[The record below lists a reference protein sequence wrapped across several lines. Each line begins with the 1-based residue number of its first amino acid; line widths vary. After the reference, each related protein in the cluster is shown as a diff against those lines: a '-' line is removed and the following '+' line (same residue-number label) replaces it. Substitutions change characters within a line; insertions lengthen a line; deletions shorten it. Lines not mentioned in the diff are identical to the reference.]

1 MKHHIK
7 HLITTF
13 TLVILLI
20 TSVTK
25 PAYAIGPVFD
35 LTNLPFNIGSFL
47 EETMSQVNSFEQ
59 TLKDL
64 GLDKIAFIVAQ
75 TASQKLTSSI
85 TNSLN
90 GGASGDEPEQFIKDF
105 GKHFEN
111 IAFQE
116 SQKYVDGLLS
126 DQSKNPFSS
135 QIGSSLVSS
144 LGSGTTS
151 ALDKFSLGTTLGVDT
166 NDLSSGALQQKLTA
180 FSNDATVGGYSGL
193 FALGFPEN
201 TPIGSR
207 IIAEEELANKI
218 EIAKEN
224 TKTELTS
231 SGYTGK
237 KTCTES
243 SNSIINSFG
252 GEQALGENP
261 PSDCVIESPSG
272 LNQESGNIAL
282 GESFNRLQNVDEL
295 GELVSSSLTQISSTL
310 ISKGLSKLG
319 TSDLASQRNTTYG
332 GARDVQ
338 QYFSDGNQGNGAARP
353 FPSVVIDFGK
363 ELNPA
368 LVTTEEELAVLEETL
383 VLFRKSP
390 QIAHDLDTCT
400 PGPDSGWADRL
411 DKYYTKK
418 IDGIIKK
425 VSEDEDATDE
435 QAAMDYLEPRFN
447 RSIEEMREFTTN
459 PWVNIPGAGE
469 AQTKLQSYSQKAKQF
484 QKIFNQAVSKRS
496 ELNSLKSIA
505 ANAKTVD
512 QSLVLTYSD
521 WDALGTATKIALY
534 QESLVPFPEG
544 DPVRFIQG
552 QTTITS
558 EQDER
563 IKLKVIEYQW
573 NLWEERAGTINP
585 EMKKD
590 LFLKFNEMR
599 GSMSS
604 DASLARAQA
613 FLGEIDQ
620 DQEEMKKLLGE
631 CFLTRNL
638 LTGHNFAPVSIQ
650 YQPGTEIEIY
660 DGSSLLKST
669 NIFRAGQIADQLSQ
683 GNYTP
688 GIELQNLVNELA
700 ALFPDFRTTIT
711 RLLLAPSILHK
722 QFDPGINTNAY
733 GDELQIGPALTAED
747 LLEQDAS
754 GELFCRLPKEFG
766 ANPTIYATTNKTFLE
781 LPPGQDF
788 GGSDDKIVGMKPIFC
803 SEPKS
808 LSLLGAS
815 TNLDSYTIK
824 GFRDNVLKNPG
835 VWYFSNG
842 LEDYIFFDKT
852 SVGSSI

>member
-1 MKHHIK
+1 MKYYTKIIFS
-7 HLITTF
+7 LLLTTIFITNTR
-13 TLVILLI
+13 
-20 TSVTK
+20 
-25 PAYAIGPVFD
+25 AYAMGPVFD

-47 EETMSQVNSFEQ
+47 EETMNQVNSFEQ

-64 GLDKIAFIVAQ
+64 GLDKVAFIVAQ

-116 SQKYVDGLLS
+116 GQKYVDDLFA
-126 DQSKNPFSS
+126 DTNNPFSS
-135 QIGSSLVSS
+135 SIGSSLVSS
-144 LGSGTTS
+144 LSSGNTS
-151 ALDKFSLGTTLGVDT
+151 ALDNFSLGTILGA
-166 NDLSSGALQQKLTA
+166 SGDVNSGDVQEKIQA
-180 FSNDATVGGYSGL
+180 FGNDASVGGYAGL

-201 TPIGSR
+201 TPVGSS
-207 IIAEEELANKI
+207 IIAEEELAKKI
-218 EIAKEN
+218 ESAKE
-224 TKTELTS
+224 TAKTELTS
-231 SGYTGK
+231 SGFTSK
-237 KTCTES
+237 KTCTTGG
-243 SNSIINSFG
+243 NASISYGQNDATDG
-252 GEQALGENP
+252 TTLYQETP
-261 PSDCVIESPSG
+261 PEDCTIESPSG
-272 LNQESGNIAL
+272 LNQESGSIAL
-282 GESFNRLQNVDEL
+282 GESFSRLQNVDEL

-310 ISKGLSKLG
+310 ISKGLKKLG

-338 QYFSDGNQGNGAARP
+338 QYFSEGGQGSGAVRP

-368 LVTTEEELAVLEETL
+368 LETTQEELNVLEETL
-383 VLFRKSP
+383 ALFRGSP
-390 QIAHDLDTCT
+390 KIAHDLDTCT

-447 RSIEEMREFTTN
+447 RNIEEMREFTTN
-459 PWVNIPGAGE
+459 PWLNIPGSGE
-469 AQTKLQSYSQKAKQF
+469 AQSKLQSYSQKAKQF
-484 QKIFNQAVSKRS
+484 QKIFNQAISKRS

-505 ANAKTVD
+505 TKAKAID
-512 QSLVLTYSD
+512 QTLILTYDD
-521 WDALGTATKIALY
+521 WAATDNATRISLY
-534 QESLVPFPEG
+534 RESLIPFPEG
-544 DPVRFIQG
+544 DPIRFVQG
-552 QTTITS
+552 QTTITD
-558 EQDER
+558 EQNER
-563 IKLKVIEYQW
+563 MKLKVIEYQW
-573 NLWEERAGTINP
+573 NLWEERAETSSP
-585 EMKKD
+585 EEKRE

-613 FLGEIDQ
+613 FLGEIEQ
-620 DQEEMKKLLGE
+620 DQAEMTELLGE

-638 LTGHNFAPVSIQ
+638 LTGHSFMPVAPG
-650 YQPGTEIEIY
+650 YQPSTEIDVY
-660 DGSSLLKST
+660 DGSSPLRTT
-669 NIFRAGQIADQLSQ
+669 NIFRAGQIADQLAQ

-688 GIELQNLVNELA
+688 GVELQNLVNEFA
-700 ALFPDFRTTIT
+700 GLFPDFKTKII
-711 RLLLAPSILHK
+711 RLFLSPNILHK

-733 GDELQIGPALTAED
+733 GDDLQIGPALTAESV
-747 LLEQDAS
+747 LEQDS
-754 GELFCRLPKEFG
+754 GGELFCRLPKEFG
-766 ANPTIYATTNKTFLE
+766 ANPAIYASTNKTFLE

-815 TNLDSYTIK
+815 MNIDSYTIK

-852 SVGSSI
+852 SVGSNI